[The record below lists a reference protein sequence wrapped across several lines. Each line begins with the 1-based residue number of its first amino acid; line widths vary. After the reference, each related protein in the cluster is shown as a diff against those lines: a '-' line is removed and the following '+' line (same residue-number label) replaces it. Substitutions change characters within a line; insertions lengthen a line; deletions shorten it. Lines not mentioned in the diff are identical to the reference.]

1 MRKLL
6 ISLALSSALLASC
19 QSAPAATAPTE
30 APAAT
35 QAPAATAAPTEAPAA
50 TAEASATRTITDA
63 ASREVAVPTSPQRI
77 VTISEQDLDG
87 ALALGLKPVG
97 SVNGRGQQSLPSYLG
112 DKVAGIESVGS
123 LAEPSLEKIAALKPD
138 IILFGSLSDALSDQL
153 AQMEKIAPVVVTYK
167 LADDWKTAFR
177 GTASALNQDAQAEAF
192 LASYDARVKE
202 VRAALGEHASDL
214 ISIVRWN
221 ATGPGIM
228 ARDAFSSLVARDLG
242 LQRSAFQQTVE
253 GFSHSEPLS
262 MEELDKL
269 DGDWL
274 FVGTLNAEGDAALTA
289 AKESPLFQQLGVV
302 KGGRVVAVTG
312 QIWGSRGGPLAS
324 LIVLDEIQK
333 AMGSAS

>member
-19 QSAPAATAPTE
+19 QSAPAATVPATQPPAAT
-30 APAAT
+30 AAAT
-35 QAPAATAAPTEAPAA
+35 QAPAETAAP
-50 TAEASATRTITDA
+50 AETGATRTITDVA
-63 ASREVAVPTSPQRI
+63 GREVEVPSAPQRI
-77 VTISEQDLDG
+77 MTISEQDLDG
-87 ALALGLKPVG
+87 ALALGLKPIG
-97 SVNGRGQQSLPSYLG
+97 SVNGRGQQSLPAYLG
-112 DKVAGIESVGS
+112 DKIAGIESVGS
-123 LAEPSLEKIAALKPD
+123 LAEPSIEKIAALKPD
-138 IILFGSLSDALSDQL
+138 IILFGSLSDTQSDQL

-202 VRAALGEHASDL
+202 VQAALGEHASDL

-289 AKESPLFQQLGVV
+289 AKESPLFQQLGAV